1 MSDAVPGTTERC
13 EAQVSELAPPV
24 SVPARS
30 AGTTYHLH
38 LRLDDSSVPGS
49 SQMFN
54 NHIPLDLDLGEA
66 LSISKTTPMKNVVKG
81 QLVPY
86 TITLR
91 NLSGLQLRDVRAVDY
106 FPAGFKYVPGSARID
121 NVPAEPT
128 QNGRQLT
135 WSGVAFGTAD
145 EHVITLLLAVGAGVG
160 EGEFTNRARVWNGLT
175 ERPLSG
181 EATAT
186 VRVVPDPT
194 FDCTDVI
201 GKVFDDANRN
211 GTQDDGEGGIGGV
224 RLVTARGLAATTDK
238 HGRYHITC
246 AVVPN
251 EDRGSNFVLKLDD
264 RTLPSGYRL
273 STRQTVIARATRG
286 KALGIDFGASVFRVV
301 SLDLTDEVFEHDRA
315 QLRRHWQPRLQTLI
329 DELSTERSVLRL
341 SYLADLEDPQL
352 VEARLAEIKKQ
363 VIEAW
368 PEAEAG
374 YPLTVEQ
381 QTFWRRG
388 APVQRPAGNQEARK

>member
-1 MSDAVPGTTERC
+1 V
-13 EAQVSELAPPV
+13 Q
-24 SVPARS
+24 ARS
-30 AGTTYHLH
+30 VGTTYYLH
-38 LRLDDSSVPGS
+38 LRLDNTFVPGS
-49 SQMFN
+49 SQIFN
-54 NHIPLDLDLGEA
+54 NHIPLDLDLGDA
-66 LSISKTTPMKNVVKG
+66 LSISKTTPMKNVVRG

-91 NLSGLQLRDVRAVDY
+91 NLSGLQLRDVRAVDSY
-106 FPAGFKYVPGSARID
+106 PAGFRYVSGSARVD
-121 NVPAEPT
+121 NVPTEPT
-128 QNGRQLT
+128 QNGRELT
-135 WSGVAFGTAD
+135 WSGVAFGTSD

-160 EGEFTNRARVWNGLT
+160 EAEFVNHARVWNGLT
-175 ERPLSG
+175 DRPLSG
-181 EATAT
+181 DATAT

-201 GKVFDDANRN
+201 GKVYDDANRN
-211 GTQDDGEGGIGGV
+211 GHQDQGEGGLGGV

-238 HGRYHITC
+238 FGRYHITC

-264 RTLPSGYRL
+264 RTLPSGYRP

-286 KALGIDFGASVFRVV
+286 KALDIDFGASVFRVV
-301 SLDLTDEVFEHDRA
+301 SLDLSDEVFEHDGTE
-315 QLRRHWQPRLQTLI
+315 LRKHWQPRLQTLI
-329 DELSTERSVLRL
+329 DELVKERSVLRL
-341 SYLADLEDPQL
+341 SYLADLESPDL
-352 VEARLAEIKKQ
+352 VEARLAAIKAK

-368 PEAEAG
+368 PEAGAD

-388 APVQRPAGNQEARK
+388 APVQRPVGNQGARK